1 MNGLRSVVNQ
11 NRDEYENKIDELTH
25 EVRTVT
31 SSLDKCN
38 SSIQMNKRNYQL
50 EIQRLGSQ
58 IEDLKENV
66 NDSLPIRLNQPFAP
80 LHRLVRLLG

>member
-1 MNGLRSVVNQ
+1 MVNQ
-11 NRDEYENKIDELTH
+11 NRDEPENKIDGLTH

-31 SSLDKCN
+31 SSLDECN

-66 NDSLPIRLNQPFAP
+66 NGSLSNQAEPA
-80 LHRLVRLLG
+80 VCSSSTD